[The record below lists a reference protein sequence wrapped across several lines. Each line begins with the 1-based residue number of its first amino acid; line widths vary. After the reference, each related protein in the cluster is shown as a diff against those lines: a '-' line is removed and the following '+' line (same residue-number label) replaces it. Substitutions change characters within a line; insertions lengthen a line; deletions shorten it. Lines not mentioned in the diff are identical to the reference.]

1 MNISQT
7 VMLVNL
13 AEPLEGRIAVVRS
26 GRLQEYYTERQ
37 TTREA
42 AGNIYKG
49 VVESVAPSL
58 DAAFVNI
65 GGTHS
70 GFLQADNV
78 MPPAPKKRRFFPFP
92 RKKKQEISVS
102 PRRNIRELLKPQDEV
117 LVQVTKEAIG
127 GKGPALTM
135 HISIPGRYLV
145 ITPKQPHRGIS
156 RKIEDLSQ
164 RQHLRD
170 MSDQIKLPEGIGA
183 IIRTAGEGRT
193 LRELERDVE
202 YLLKMWRRVEES
214 YVSSPVG
221 KLLYAETDLAIRAA
235 RDIFTPDIDEI
246 VIDSEEAFER
256 TRDFFL
262 TVMPRYSSRVRL
274 HSGTTPLFEEYSIE
288 QQIEAIYERRIML
301 PGGGSI
307 VIDET
312 EALVAVD
319 VNSGGFKKG
328 DEKEVSFRVNL
339 QAAEEIARQLRLRDL
354 GGLIVIDFIDMAN
367 REHTRQLEHSIR
379 TLLRRDRAKTDFGRI
394 SRFGTMEITRQRLR
408 PSIQLLSSDRCSS
421 CRGTGVIPSPETI
434 SLKALR
440 KIKSHLSRSPQRAI
454 LVLLHPEV
462 AKCIQNNMR
471 RDIVAL
477 EDKFS
482 AQIVI
487 NSDPLT
493 GIDEV
498 KIGQL

>member
-1 MNISQT
+1 
-7 VMLVNL
+7 MLVNL

-78 MPPAPKKRRFFPFP
+78 MPPARKKRRFFPFP
-92 RKKKQEISVS
+92 RKKKQEISAPAS
-102 PRRNIRELLKPQDEV
+102 RNIRELLKPQDEV

-127 GKGPALTM
+127 DKGPALTM

-145 ITPKQPHRGIS
+145 ITPKQPLRGIS

-170 MSDQIKLPEGIGA
+170 MIDQIKLPEEIGA

-193 LRELERDVE
+193 LRELERDAE

-214 YVSSPVG
+214 YSSSSAG

-246 VIDSEEAFER
+246 VIDSKEAFER

-274 HSGTTPLFEEYSIE
+274 HSGTAPLFEEYSIE
-288 QQIEAIYERRIML
+288 QQIEGIYEREITL

-328 DEKEVSFRVNL
+328 DEKEVAFRVNL

-354 GGLIVIDFIDMAN
+354 GGLIVIDFIETENTQDNLSTGFERFFGATEQKPTSAELADSALWKSRASGCVQVSN
-367 REHTRQLEHSIR
+367 FYHLIDAPPAEAQESYQALKQFHSKRFVKSKAISPAAPSVQSSPCSTRKWQN
-379 TLLRRDRAKTDFGRI
+379 TF
-394 SRFGTMEITRQRLR
+394 
-408 PSIQLLSSDRCSS
+408 
-421 CRGTGVIPSPETI
+421 
-434 SLKALR
+434 
-440 KIKSHLSRSPQRAI
+440 KIICAAI
-454 LVLLHPEV
+454 
-462 AKCIQNNMR
+462 
-471 RDIVAL
+471 
-477 EDKFS
+477 
-482 AQIVI
+482 
-487 NSDPLT
+487 
-493 GIDEV
+493 
-498 KIGQL
+498 